1 MDPLKF
7 SINLVD
13 NVSSGLAE
21 IRRNIE
27 KMKDQE
33 IKVKLKV
40 ENQEEI
46 NKLLGGLGNA
56 FSGFNLQLPDF
67 GKVISGANEMKS
79 AVKETANELKAVK
92 QAEDALASATAKR
105 AKEQSKLNTLLAAES
120 SSAVAE
126 KVKAY
131 TALPEEVRKRIM
143 EINRLLASPMGQYSQ
158 SVITSVEGRMSDV
171 RKKLDD
177 IFGIPQ
183 SEIANFRSEFALRLR
198 QLVQARR
205 EEIEKAKR
213 EVDDPSFQTQVINGI
228 RMRYAGMLEGLYDKV
243 PMGANGTPYS
253 ALRGLTQEM
262 QMLEGQYKN
271 LTETRASLQAE
282 FTSLLNQSTA
292 SATSQAAAEKAVT
305 DATNAHAEA
314 VKKLAEAQANYN
326 AVLSNAKSIN
336 SPVSDLEKNRDSNNQ
351 RMRLLNSELQHGTS
365 VVREHEQAIN
375 SLSESQAWKHLS
387 AKYETLG
394 KISLKN
400 FVLNG
405 REWDTDI
412 ERMANVAEGLSQIFQ
427 KAKKGIGDF
436 GLFKDIDSVSNDLRN
451 FLKSVSAKGSAL
463 GGLIYNTA
471 FGQDALSLGNGTSF
485 GISDLLKID
494 SHFMDKF
501 FREISEI
508 ESKFREYGLKKS
520 EIERM
525 FGLNGGLLQKQIDNV
540 WQKRTNSNNEE
551 EINSLKQANAEIEKN
566 IRILAQ
572 KEEAEKRLASAQ
584 EAAKKAAQD
593 LAAAKENLAR
603 AQATEATGSKEIEA
617 ARQKVKESEEA
628 EKKAT
633 DELTKAKEALAKVEK
648 ENASVGKKKWS
659 EVESMNDLITRL
671 KYMTQLTEKLKDKNL
686 ANNTGKMTDY
696 YKNLEALGTAFNRVL
711 GDTPKVEQSSMLEYI
726 NKLRAAY
733 QEFLAMVNSKQ
744 ATGGAFATSSFEK
757 FDMIRHLWDA
767 ISKTGGDQ
775 SYLTSVQNQ
784 MNSIQSVIIDSIRN
798 LIEQINRIK
807 EVIKDDNFT
816 AYKTRI
822 ENTAA
827 AMDKLTEAFVK
838 FQGVVGKDEGMKN
851 FMTGLGEVINK
862 IRYNLK
868 SLGEGTNNMSGD
880 QMLKNYRRNLDKVE
894 EGLYRLQEARGKI
907 IEAIAIGKGSGMDV
921 SGMENFLT
929 FLQKYENRLLKLKND
944 EAALAANDLGGVF
957 GRTYKNL
964 LSNTNDFVKQA
975 NEYQAAATKVMNA
988 SIDMESAMT
997 RLTDAIQSGRGRLDV
1012 KPLRD
1017 LFDELNTIYKKVNAQ
1032 PNATLAAQLLG
1043 SDFAQKIGEA
1053 TRLIAVQADAER
1065 NLRRYT
1071 AMMEDLIKMEGRID
1085 MAKAISVGLNIPT
1098 DHLDAAKKRISDMFD
1113 EINKIV
1119 TNKTNLGD
1127 TQLFGAKQFEY
1138 KRMTADTKELTAA
1151 QEKLNKETQKAI
1163 DKSNAEANKKA
1174 AAAAKEAAAET
1185 NKWAE
1190 SQRQA
1195 IIQGDALIRK
1205 LDQWTKIADRG
1216 TKLGVDTTDLLNAIG
1231 VMTKY
1236 AQLLNQMGKGGTWSK
1251 TTSEFVSSPNF
1262 VIDSRNAEAAAK
1274 AVNQQSNELERNA
1287 NSKSKAAK
1295 ATNELTL
1302 QEQRLAAEMDKVAQ
1316 SAKGQSQ
1323 VLSDLK
1329 SMAMQYLSVYGAQQ
1343 FINNIIE
1350 IGGQL
1355 ENQRMSIASILG
1367 DAAQANTLFEQIQSL
1382 AVKSPFGVVELDQY
1396 TKQLSA
1402 FGFQYNELYDMTK
1415 RLADISA
1422 GAGTDV
1428 GRLALALG
1436 HVRAEGALTGYTL
1449 RQFAMNNIPM
1459 LQKLSEMLSAREGR
1473 LVSTQDIRKRV
1484 SQKQIGYEDVISVI
1498 KGLTDEGGMFYNMQE
1513 AISQSTKS
1521 KWKNLKDAMDIMYG
1535 KMAESDFVGGGL
1547 KDLATILTD
1556 LTKKWERI
1564 GAILLTTGTAW
1575 GIAKLAVMGY
1585 NMAIGSNAAQTLKA
1599 MKIAQRHD
1607 AVNVSIAKHYR
1618 TLTAAEQANTSAR
1631 RTAIITT
1638 TQLAISNKKL
1648 SAEELSRAVAL
1659 GKLTKYQAFCAIAQ
1673 SNLTITQKRYYV
1685 EMIKG
1690 TKVLGLAQAG
1700 VLRLKIA
1707 FEGLKAS
1714 FLALAANP
1722 MTWLLAFVSAATYL
1736 WSKHNEQM
1744 ERAKELQESI
1754 NTVGREGVK
1763 NVKDFVNS
1771 NIGTHIVGT
1780 VEDTDD
1786 KGKKIKYDVDL
1797 TDNYEKYKNTRLY
1810 LPAFETLDQANIKSV
1825 MDNAEQF
1832 IKEYSATPNAMLN
1845 DAFADHGGVVNNL
1858 RAQYDSLEKSLN
1870 TLHEAY
1876 AIINNDMKEVMDYSL
1891 ESTGGW
1897 FNDDLIENINDYSK
1911 AYRAYKDSI
1920 TDFISDHEKAAQEGL
1935 KAALSE
1941 KTFGD
1946 AVAATNKAL
1955 KEKGSPAMS
1964 NAQMLQMLLDNGN
1977 KFAEANEIFK
1987 DNIGVW
1993 GRINFNSVLSGR
2005 ASSQE
2010 TYRVMV
2016 DDLDKAIKSMKEKLK
2031 GFGWDFKNLTEAQK
2045 QAVAIALAE
2054 MVGKAT
2060 DSTDEIRDKV
2070 VALAKEKMGI
2080 KLDVEQAEAIAK
2092 LNEVKKQL
2100 EAICNKTWMIEV
2112 GISGDIETDLPK
2124 VDPKY
2129 KKSLEDIER
2138 YGNALKN
2145 AGIIGKVGERAPEV
2159 TVNKKPSV
2167 LSTEWNPKF
2176 EPVSN
2181 TSPFSPTDT
2190 NLIQAYNKALDD
2202 KSDALKWYDTYHM
2215 TPPEDSKGGKNGGNK
2230 AWKDE
2235 FAKRWDERIRIM
2247 KEAYDW
2253 YEKWRKEYGKDTAFD
2268 KVNSRYQDIFKE
2280 WKTDKLLPMDFD
2292 VKQVA
2297 DYAKYVRQIK
2307 DDALK
2312 RYQAQKNDKAKNNGQ
2327 EALRVFRQAV
2337 SLLTDFDWDEIQR
2350 KTEEYAS
2357 TVKRA
2362 IDDMSQRWDNY
2373 KSILEAT
2380 GNVSLATQLS
2390 GLTPKDVADVNIANN
2405 MRRYIRENMSRDVDF
2420 NRVYSMS
2427 ERDIQN
2433 YVAEELI
2440 GTPVQAEGETD
2451 EQYRARLES
2460 YKEKVR
2466 GIVEALKEWQKLQ
2479 RDVLKDSA
2487 STYAKIIG
2495 SAQDFRTLIE
2505 KNNSKFNEDKKKLD
2519 IQLQSGGIDKA
2530 QYQKGID
2537 LLSSQLDYDNGKLTA
2552 EYLRLINGATA
2563 MPKDLFDAE
2572 MSKQIMLLNNLF
2584 KNGKIGIKE
2593 YTDELRKLEEIQK
2606 KFDSNGLFGN
2616 VSGLSALVTGGIPG
2630 LREYYQKKRDD
2641 REMELA
2647 KEGKTKEDFK
2657 NDEEWSK
2664 ADKWVAKLDKLADAA
2679 SDVAAVFG
2687 VVTGVLDGFQKG
2699 FQSLADMFDALGNE
2713 GMANLFSDISDGIG
2727 AVTSILT
2734 PANNVLQNA
2743 MNGNI
2748 GGVVSSV
2755 ISAPFEMIASPITA
2769 FSKLHDK
2776 GIERKIDKLRE
2787 EVSKIEGNTALI
2799 VSLRQRELGYDSGDT
2814 RRAMASMYSP
2824 KGIVFKGLLSGTWL
2838 GQGYKSKAQKDMYEY
2853 YTQNSQGSGYSQELA
2868 NLKAERDNYMEQL
2881 NQQEKKKKKSQ
2892 SDIEAT
2898 KKKIAELDEQ
2908 IYYYTQDLAKE
2919 LWGIDFKSW
2928 GQQLSDALATA
2939 FENGTNMAEAFK
2951 DTVTN
2956 ILQSLA
2962 SKMLNLAIVEP
2973 MLSSLQETL
2982 FGKLNEDGTITGG
2995 IVDLNNM
3002 QGSMQKVTDYIA
3014 DYFGKDGEGTK
3025 VLTAAQQFLDAYERG
3040 LNDAGL
3046 SIFNSDL
3053 NTLSNAMQG
3062 TTEETSNLMAGYVN
3076 ALRQDVAVNRILLT
3090 QFTTEYWNN
3099 YIQQITGIQTTL
3111 TNIDRNV
3118 ALIHG
3123 LMSENG
3129 ALYQAIEDI
3138 NTRLGRFSTG
3148 VEKMHMA

>member
-79 AVKETANELKAVK
+79 AVKETASELKAVK

-120 SSAVAE
+120 GSAVAE

-593 LAAAKENLAR
+593 LAAAKENLAK
-603 AQATEATGSKEIEA
+603 AQATEATGSKAIEA

-659 EVESMNDLITRL
+659 DVESMNDLITKL

-696 YKNLEALGTAFNRVL
+696 YKNLEALGSAFNRVL

-744 ATGGAFATSSFEK
+744 TTGGRFAKNSQEK
-757 FDMIRHLWDA
+757 FDMIRHLWNA

-862 IRYNLK
+862 IRYNLN

-907 IEAIAIGKGSGMDV
+907 IEAISIGKGSGMDV

-957 GRTYKNL
+957 GRNYKAL
-964 LSNTNDFVKQA
+964 LSNTSDFVKQA
-975 NEYQAAATKVMNA
+975 NEYQAAATKVINA
-988 SIDMESAMT
+988 SIDMEGAMS
-997 RLTDAIQSGRGRLDV
+997 RLTGAIQSGSGRLDV

-1017 LFDELNTIYKKVNAQ
+1017 LYDEINTLYKKVNAQ
-1032 PNATLAAQLLG
+1032 PNATLAAGLLG

-1053 TRLIAVQADAER
+1053 NRLIAVQADAER

-1098 DHLDAAKKRISDMFD
+1098 DQLDAAKKRISDMFD

-1459 LQKLSEMLSAREGR
+1459 LQKLSEMLSMREGR

-1484 SQKQIGYEDVISVI
+1484 SNKQIGYEDVISVI

-1535 KMAESDFVGGGL
+1535 KMAESDLVGGGL
-1547 KDLATILTD
+1547 KDMAGFLTD
-1556 LTKKWERI
+1556 LTKRWQEI
-1564 GAILLTTGTAW
+1564 MGVMTAVGTTFLAS
-1575 GIAKLAVMGY
+1575 KLAVLAY
-1585 NMAIGSNAAQTLKA
+1585 NTSLGQNATLTFKA
-1599 MKIAQRHD
+1599 MTAAKRHE
-1607 AVNVSIAKHYR
+1607 ATNLALAGTYR
-1618 TLTAAEQANTSAR
+1618 TITAKEEALNKSRSLQAITLTK
-1631 RTAIITT
+1631 
-1638 TQLAISNKKL
+1638 LAINQGKL
-1648 SAEELSRAVAL
+1648 SAEELSRAVAM
-1659 GKLTKYQAFCAIAQ
+1659 GKLSKEEARAAVRASTLNAVQKGQMLVMVKNTQILTRYQ
-1673 SNLTITQKRYYV
+1673 RV
-1685 EMIKG
+1685 M
-1690 TKVLGLAQAG
+1690 LGVTSTLYSFGAA
-1700 VLRLKIA
+1700 LRTV
-1707 FEGLKAS
+1707 F
-1714 FLALAANP
+1714 FNP
-1722 MTWLLAFVSAATYL
+1722 MTYIMVAISAITELWMRNKTEMDAMKEAADNIALKGKEGIKNLKEFFNSNDIKATT
-1736 WSKHNEQM
+1736 N
-1744 ERAKELQESI
+1744 
-1754 NTVGREGVK
+1754 GVK
-1763 NVKDFVNS
+1763 RVWDGDKAKYET
-1771 NIGTHIVGT
+1771 IQ
-1780 VEDTDD
+1780 TDVTNE
-1786 KGKKIKYDVDL
+1786 I
-1797 TDNYEKYKNTRLY
+1797 ESYKNFKV
-1810 LPAFETLDQANIKSV
+1810 AFPVYAELDKASIKAV

-1832 IKEYSATPNAMLN
+1832 IREYSSTPNKMLN
-1845 DAFADHGGVVNNL
+1845 DAFALKDDGTVPKL
-1858 RAQYDSLEKSLN
+1858 EEQYKSLEKSIN
-1870 TLHEAY
+1870 TVAMAY
-1876 AIINNDMKEVMDYSL
+1876 TRLKNEVSPIVEYALDATDS
-1891 ESTGGW
+1891 GW
-1897 FNDDLIENINDYSK
+1897 FNDSLITNINDYSK
-1911 AYRAYKDSI
+1911 DYKQYSDAI
-1920 TDFISDHEKAAQEGL
+1920 TNMMKKHYEYAEAAMKAAEADNAFGAAV
-1935 KAALSE
+1935 KAKNKEMYESENRYMTLSE
-1941 KTFGD
+1941 KVRMLVENQGKYANAYSLFD
-1946 AVAATNKAL
+1946 NN
-1955 KEKGSPAMS
+1955 MS
-1964 NAQMLQMLLDNGN
+1964 WDNGSNIETWGEVVSRYHDVGASFTEMN
-1977 KFAEANEIFK
+1977 K
-1987 DNIGVW
+1987 
-1993 GRINFNSVLSGR
+1993 
-2005 ASSQE
+2005 
-2010 TYRVMV
+2010 
-2016 DDLDKAIKSMKEKLK
+2016 DLDIFVSNVKAKLTEVGWDFTKLSEDQRMALSLMLADVVAKASDSTDDIKNKVTALMKEKFNIDLDVKEKELIGKISTIKQELEALCGKKWVLDIGVNTDKMSDIIKSTDTKYQEALGTISRAFASSNSILK
-2031 GFGWDFKNLTEAQK
+2031 KMGVKKGEKADMSKASSFSDSQK
-2045 QAVAIALAE
+2045 QFIQEYNAAVDLKE
-2054 MVGKAT
+2054 
-2060 DSTDEIRDKV
+2060 SSDKF
-2070 VALAKEKMGI
+2070 
-2080 KLDVEQAEAIAK
+2080 
-2092 LNEVKKQL
+2092 
-2100 EAICNKTWMIEV
+2100 
-2112 GISGDIETDLPK
+2112 
-2124 VDPKY
+2124 Y
-2129 KKSLEDIER
+2129 KKLGIE
-2138 YGNALKN
+2138 
-2145 AGIIGKVGERAPEV
+2145 
-2159 TVNKKPSV
+2159 
-2167 LSTEWNPKF
+2167 
-2176 EPVSN
+2176 
-2181 TSPFSPTDT
+2181 
-2190 NLIQAYNKALDD
+2190 
-2202 KSDALKWYDTYHM
+2202 
-2215 TPPEDSKGGKNGGNK
+2215 PPEEKNKNK
-2230 AWKDE
+2230 NKNTKAYKDE

-2253 YEKWRKEYGKDTAFD
+2253 YEKWRKEYGKDTALD
-2268 KVNSRYQDIFKE
+2268 KVNSRYADIFE
-2280 WKTDKLLPMDFD
+2280 IWKTDAKLPWKDFD
-2292 VKQVA
+2292 VKNIIS
-2297 DYAKYVRQIK
+2297 YAKYVRQIR
-2307 DDALK
+2307 DDAFA
-2312 RYQAQKNDKAKNNGQ
+2312 RYQKQKDIDKYNNGQ

-2362 IDDMSQRWDNY
+2362 IDDMSQRWESY
-2373 KSILEAT
+2373 KNVLEST
-2380 GNVSLATQLS
+2380 GNAGLAAQVAGLSL
-2390 GLTPKDVADVNIANN
+2390 GDVNDVNMANN
-2405 MRRYIRENMSRDVDF
+2405 LRRYIATNMSGNVDF
-2420 NRVYSMS
+2420 GRVFGMS
-2427 ERDIQN
+2427 EQDIQN
-2433 YVAEELI
+2433 YVAEELV
-2440 GTPVQAEGETD
+2440 GTPVQTEGESD
-2451 EQYRARLES
+2451 AQYRQRLEG

-2466 GIVEALKEWQKLQ
+2466 GIAEALKEWQTLQ
-2479 RDVLKDSA
+2479 RNVLKDAA
-2487 STYAKIIG
+2487 STYAKVIG
-2495 SAQDFRTLIE
+2495 SAQDFATLTR
-2505 KNNSKFNEDKKKLD
+2505 KNNSEYAENR
-2519 IQLQSGGIDKA
+2519 KA
-2530 QYQKGID
+2530 LD
-2537 LLSSQLDYDNGKLTA
+2537 LLKKRGKISQEQYGKAMEMIAAKRDYSNGQLSGT
-2552 EYLRLINGATA
+2552 YLNLMENSTA
-2563 MPKDLFDAE
+2563 MTKDVFDNAMANQLRNLNKMFE
-2572 MSKQIMLLNNLF
+2572 TGQISVENYTKELEKLR
-2584 KNGKIGIKE
+2584 KIQKE
-2593 YTDELRKLEEIQK
+2593 YDA
-2606 KFDSNGLFGN
+2606 NGIFGT
-2616 VSGLSALVTGGIPG
+2616 VSGLSALVSGGLPG
-2630 LREYYQKKRDD
+2630 LKAYYEKKRSE
-2641 REMELA
+2641 RQTELESKGIGQDGFSKDA
-2647 KEGKTKEDFK
+2647 
-2657 NDEEWSK
+2657 EWSK
-2664 ADKWVAKLDKLADAA
+2664 YDKLVSKLDKLADSA
-2679 SDVAAVFG
+2679 SDAAACFD
-2687 VVTGVLDGFQKG
+2687 VVTGVLDGFQKAA
-2699 FQSLADMFDALGNE
+2699 QSLSDMFDALGNE
-2713 GMANLFSDISDGIG
+2713 GAANTFSDIADGIG
-2727 AVTSILT
+2727 AVSSIFK
-2734 PANNVLQNA
+2734 PVQNVLQNA
-2743 MNGNI
+2743 MSGNV
-2748 GGVVSSV
+2748 GGLVSSI
-2755 ISAPFEMIASPITA
+2755 ISAPFEMIASPITGFA
-2769 FSKLHDK
+2769 KLHDK
-2776 GIERKIDKLRE
+2776 GLERKIQELKE
-2787 EVSKIEGNTALI
+2787 EVVEISNNTALI
-2799 VSLRQRELGYDSGDT
+2799 VALRQRELGYDSGNVRLEMARSYNPRKT
-2814 RRAMASMYSP
+2814 GGGRANNA
-2824 KGIVFKGLLSGTWL
+2824 
-2838 GQGYKSKAQKDMYEY
+2838 MYEY
-2853 YTQNSQGSGYSQELA
+2853 YSRGGLSGSGYTQELK
-2868 NLKAERDNYMEQL
+2868 NLQAERDNYMSQL
-2881 NQQEKKKKKSQ
+2881 DNQLKKKKKSDA
-2892 SDIEAT
+2892 DIEET

-2908 IYYYTQDLAKE
+2908 IYYFSQDLAKE

-2928 GQQLSDALATA
+2928 GQQLSDAMATA
-2939 FENGTNMAEAFK
+2939 FENGTNLAEEF
-2951 DTVTN
+2951 DNTVTG
-2956 ILQSLA
+2956 ILQGLA
-2962 SKMLNLAIVEP
+2962 SKMLNIGFIEP
-2973 MLSSLQETL
+2973 MFSQLQSDL
-2982 FGKLNEDGTITGG
+2982 FGQKNEDGTYSGG
-2995 IVDLNNM
+2995 VIDLNDM
-3002 QGSMQKVTDYIA
+3002 KSSAQKVTDYIA
-3014 DYFGKDGEGTK
+3014 DFFGTNGEGQEAMT
-3025 VLTAAQQFLDAYERG
+3025 LAQQMLDAFERG

-3046 SIFNSDL
+3046 SIFNSNLD
-3053 NTLSNAMQG
+3053 TLSNAMQG
-3062 TTEETSNLMAGYVN
+3062 TTEETSNLLAGYVN

-3090 QFTTEYWNN
+3090 QFTTEYWSN
-3099 YIQQITGIQTTL
+3099 YVQQITGIQTTL
-3111 TNIDRNV
+3111 SNIDRNV
-3118 ALIHG
+3118 ALIYG
-3123 LMSENG
+3123 LMSQNG

-3138 NTRLGRFSTG
+3138 NVRLGRFSTG

>member
-13 NVSSGLAE
+13 NVSLGLAD
-21 IRRNIE
+21 IRRSIE

-33 IKVKLKV
+33 IKVRLKV

-79 AVKETANELKAVK
+79 AVKETASELKAVK

-105 AKEQSKLNTLLAAES
+105 AKEQSKLNNLLAAES
-120 SSAVAE
+120 GSAVAE

-314 VKKLAEAQANYN
+314 VKRLNALLGEQKKQETIKSEYFKLADEEKKLN
-326 AVLSNAKSIN
+326 AFF
-336 SPVSDLEKNRDSNNQ
+336 
-351 RMRLLNSELQHGTS
+351 
-365 VVREHEQAIN
+365 
-375 SLSESQAWKHLS
+375 
-387 AKYETLG
+387 AKY
-394 KISLKN
+394 
-400 FVLNG
+400 
-405 REWDTDI
+405 TDQFK
-412 ERMANVAEGLSQIFQ
+412 RMNYKVNESFM
-427 KAKKGIGDF
+427 
-436 GLFKDIDSVSNDLRN
+436 
-451 FLKSVSAKGSAL
+451 
-463 GGLIYNTA
+463 
-471 FGQDALSLGNGTSF
+471 LGNGTSGHSPFMSVLMGNFNRDLADMGGMFNTQIIAAKQSAEALGDIF
-485 GISDLLKID
+485 GRIRDQIKGMFKDTSSTVFDDMLKNAKAYRTEYNRMNYSSDESEKYWRYVINLLEKAVELRRQ
-494 SHFMDKF
+494 FEKENPGF
-501 FREISEI
+501 V
-508 ESKFREYGLKKS
+508 LPT
-520 EIERM
+520 
-525 FGLNGGLLQKQIDNV
+525 
-540 WQKRTNSNNEE
+540 QKRGDVFAALDADKRLEE
-551 EINSLKQANAEIEKN
+551 LKYSISQAK
-566 IRILAQ
+566 
-572 KEEAEKRLASAQ
+572 EAEAKASV
-584 EAAKKAAQD
+584 D
-593 LAAAKENLAR
+593 LAAAKENLAK
-603 AQATEATGSKEIEA
+603 AQAAETTGTKTIEA

-671 KYMTQLTEKLKDKNL
+671 KYMTQLTDKLKNENL

-696 YKNLEALGTAFNRVL
+696 YKNLEALGTAFNKVL

-726 NKLRAAY
+726 NKVRAAY

-744 ATGGAFATSSFEK
+744 TTGGRFAKNSQEK
-757 FDMIRHLWDA
+757 FDMIRHLWNA

-862 IRYNLK
+862 IRYNLN

-907 IEAIAIGKGSGMDV
+907 IEAISIGKGSGMDV

-957 GRTYKNL
+957 GRNYKAM
-964 LSNTNDFVKQA
+964 LSNTSDFVKQA
-975 NEYQAAATKVMNA
+975 NEYQAAATKVINA
-988 SIDMESAMT
+988 SIDMEGAMS
-997 RLTDAIQSGRGRLDV
+997 RLTGAIQSGSGRLDV

-1017 LFDELNTIYKKVNAQ
+1017 LYDEINTLYKKVNAQ
-1032 PNATLAAQLLG
+1032 PNATLAAGLLG

-1053 TRLIAVQADAER
+1053 NRLIAVQADAER

-1098 DHLDAAKKRISDMFD
+1098 DQLDAAKKRISDMFD

-1151 QEKLNKETQKAI
+1151 QEKLNRETQKAI

-1195 IIQGDALIRK
+1195 AIQADALTRK
-1205 LDQWTKIADRG
+1205 IDKWSQIADRG
-1216 TKLGVDTTDLLNAIG
+1216 AKLGVDTSGLQNAIQIMNNY
-1231 VMTKY
+1231 V
-1236 AQLLNQMGKGGTWSK
+1236 QLLNQMSKGGVWSK
-1251 TTSEFVSSPNF
+1251 TTSEFVSTPNF
-1262 VIDSRNAEAAAK
+1262 IIDSRNAEAAAK

-1498 KGLTDEGGMFYNMQE
+1498 KGLTNEGGMFYNMQE

-1547 KDLATILTD
+1547 KDLATMLTD

-1673 SNLTITQKRYYV
+1673 SNLTITQKRYYA

-1700 VLRLKIA
+1700 VLRLRIA

-1810 LPAFETLDQANIKSV
+1810 LPAFDTLDQANIKSV

-2167 LSTEWNPKF
+2167 LSTDWNPKF

-2253 YEKWRKEYGKDTAFD
+2253 YEKWRKEYGKDTALD
-2268 KVNSRYQDIFKE
+2268 KVNSRYADIFE
-2280 WKTDKLLPMDFD
+2280 IWKTDAKLPWKDFD
-2292 VKQVA
+2292 VKNIIS
-2297 DYAKYVRQIK
+2297 YAKYVRQIR
-2307 DDALK
+2307 DDAFA
-2312 RYQAQKNDKAKNNGQ
+2312 RYQKQKDIDKYNNGQ

-2362 IDDMSQRWDNY
+2362 IDDMSQRWESY
-2373 KSILEAT
+2373 KNVLEST
-2380 GNVSLATQLS
+2380 GNAGLAAQVAGLSL
-2390 GLTPKDVADVNIANN
+2390 GDVNDVNMANN
-2405 MRRYIRENMSRDVDF
+2405 LRRYIATNMSGNVDF
-2420 NRVYSMS
+2420 GRVFGMS
-2427 ERDIQN
+2427 EQDIQN
-2433 YVAEELI
+2433 YVAEELV
-2440 GTPVQAEGETD
+2440 GTPVQTEGESD
-2451 EQYRARLES
+2451 AQYRQRLEG

-2466 GIVEALKEWQKLQ
+2466 GIAEALKEWQTLQ
-2479 RDVLKDSA
+2479 RNVLKDAA
-2487 STYAKIIG
+2487 STYAKVIG
-2495 SAQDFRTLIE
+2495 SAQDFATLTR
-2505 KNNSKFNEDKKKLD
+2505 KNNSEYAENR
-2519 IQLQSGGIDKA
+2519 KA
-2530 QYQKGID
+2530 LD
-2537 LLSSQLDYDNGKLTA
+2537 LLKKRGKISQEQYGKAMEMIAAKRDYSNGQLSGT
-2552 EYLRLINGATA
+2552 YLNLMENSTA
-2563 MPKDLFDAE
+2563 MTKDVFDNAMANQLRNLNKMFE
-2572 MSKQIMLLNNLF
+2572 TGQISVENYTKELEKLR
-2584 KNGKIGIKE
+2584 KIQKE
-2593 YTDELRKLEEIQK
+2593 YDA
-2606 KFDSNGLFGN
+2606 NGIFGT
-2616 VSGLSALVTGGIPG
+2616 VSGLSALVSGGLPG
-2630 LREYYQKKRDD
+2630 LKAYYEKKRSE
-2641 REMELA
+2641 RQTELESKGIGQDGFSKDA
-2647 KEGKTKEDFK
+2647 
-2657 NDEEWSK
+2657 EWSK
-2664 ADKWVAKLDKLADAA
+2664 YDKLVSKLDKLADSA
-2679 SDVAAVFG
+2679 SDAAACFD
-2687 VVTGVLDGFQKG
+2687 VVTGVLDGFQKAV
-2699 FQSLADMFDALGNE
+2699 QSLSDMFDALGNE
-2713 GMANLFSDISDGIG
+2713 GAANTFSDIADGIG
-2727 AVTSILT
+2727 AVSSIFK
-2734 PANNVLQNA
+2734 PVQNVLQNA
-2743 MNGNI
+2743 MSGNV
-2748 GGVVSSV
+2748 GGLVSSI
-2755 ISAPFEMIASPITA
+2755 ISAPFEMIASPITGFA
-2769 FSKLHDK
+2769 KLHDK
-2776 GIERKIDKLRE
+2776 GLERKIQELKE
-2787 EVSKIEGNTALI
+2787 EVVKISNNTALI
-2799 VSLRQRELGYDSGDT
+2799 VALRQRELGYDSGNVRLEMARSYNPRKT
-2814 RRAMASMYSP
+2814 GGGRANNA
-2824 KGIVFKGLLSGTWL
+2824 
-2838 GQGYKSKAQKDMYEY
+2838 MYEY
-2853 YTQNSQGSGYSQELA
+2853 YSRGGLSGSGYTQELK
-2868 NLKAERDNYMEQL
+2868 NLQAERDNYMSQL
-2881 NQQEKKKKKSQ
+2881 DNQLKKKKKSDA
-2892 SDIEAT
+2892 DIEET

-2908 IYYYTQDLAKE
+2908 IYYFSQDLAKE

-2928 GQQLSDALATA
+2928 GQQLSDAMATA
-2939 FENGTNMAEAFK
+2939 FENGTNLAEAF
-2951 DTVTN
+2951 DNTVTG
-2956 ILQSLA
+2956 ILQGLA
-2962 SKMLNLAIVEP
+2962 SKMLNIGFIEP
-2973 MLSSLQETL
+2973 MFSQLQSDL
-2982 FGKLNEDGTITGG
+2982 FGQKNEDGTYSGG
-2995 IVDLNNM
+2995 VIDLNDM
-3002 QGSMQKVTDYIA
+3002 KSSAQKVTDYIA
-3014 DYFGKDGEGTK
+3014 DFFGTNGEGQEAMT
-3025 VLTAAQQFLDAYERG
+3025 LAQQMLDAFERG

-3046 SIFNSDL
+3046 SIFNSNLD
-3053 NTLSNAMQG
+3053 TLSNAMQG
-3062 TTEETSNLMAGYVN
+3062 TTEETSNLLAGYVN

-3090 QFTTEYWNN
+3090 QFTTEYWSN
-3099 YIQQITGIQTTL
+3099 YVQQITGIQTTL
-3111 TNIDRNV
+3111 SNIDRNV
-3118 ALIHG
+3118 ALIYG
-3123 LMSENG
+3123 LMSQNG

-3138 NTRLGRFSTG
+3138 NVRLGRFSTG

>member
-13 NVSSGLAE
+13 NVSLGLAD
-21 IRRNIE
+21 IRRSIE

-33 IKVKLKV
+33 IKVRLKV

-79 AVKETANELKAVK
+79 AVKETASELKAVK

-105 AKEQSKLNTLLAAES
+105 AKEQSKLNNLLAAES
-120 SSAVAE
+120 GSAVAE

-314 VKKLAEAQANYN
+314 VKRLNALLGEQKKQETIKSEYFKLADEEKKLN
-326 AVLSNAKSIN
+326 AFF
-336 SPVSDLEKNRDSNNQ
+336 
-351 RMRLLNSELQHGTS
+351 
-365 VVREHEQAIN
+365 
-375 SLSESQAWKHLS
+375 
-387 AKYETLG
+387 AKY
-394 KISLKN
+394 
-400 FVLNG
+400 
-405 REWDTDI
+405 TDQFK
-412 ERMANVAEGLSQIFQ
+412 RMNYKVNESFM
-427 KAKKGIGDF
+427 
-436 GLFKDIDSVSNDLRN
+436 
-451 FLKSVSAKGSAL
+451 
-463 GGLIYNTA
+463 
-471 FGQDALSLGNGTSF
+471 LGNGTSGHSPFMSVLMGNFNRDLADMGGMFNTQIIAAKQSAEALGDIF
-485 GISDLLKID
+485 GRIRDQIKGMFKDTSSTVFDDMLKNAKAYRTEYNRMNYSSDESEKYWRYVINLLEKAVELRRQ
-494 SHFMDKF
+494 FEKENPGF
-501 FREISEI
+501 V
-508 ESKFREYGLKKS
+508 LPT
-520 EIERM
+520 
-525 FGLNGGLLQKQIDNV
+525 
-540 WQKRTNSNNEE
+540 QKRGDVFAALDADKRLEE
-551 EINSLKQANAEIEKN
+551 LKYSISQAK
-566 IRILAQ
+566 
-572 KEEAEKRLASAQ
+572 EAEAKASV
-584 EAAKKAAQD
+584 D
-593 LAAAKENLAR
+593 LAAAKENLAK
-603 AQATEATGSKEIEA
+603 AQAAETTGTKTIEA

-671 KYMTQLTEKLKDKNL
+671 KYMTQLTDKLKNENL

-696 YKNLEALGTAFNRVL
+696 YKNLEALGTAFNKVL

-726 NKLRAAY
+726 NKVRAAY

-744 ATGGAFATSSFEK
+744 TTGGRFAKNSQEK
-757 FDMIRHLWDA
+757 FDMIRHLWNA

-862 IRYNLK
+862 IRYNLN

-907 IEAIAIGKGSGMDV
+907 IEAISIGKGSGMDV

-957 GRTYKNL
+957 GRNYKAL
-964 LSNTNDFVKQA
+964 LSNTSDFVKQA
-975 NEYQAAATKVMNA
+975 NEYQAAATKVINA
-988 SIDMESAMT
+988 SIDMEGAMS
-997 RLTDAIQSGRGRLDV
+997 RLTGAIQSGSGRLDV

-1017 LFDELNTIYKKVNAQ
+1017 LYDEINTLYKKVNAQ
-1032 PNATLAAQLLG
+1032 PNATLAAGLLG

-1053 TRLIAVQADAER
+1053 NRLIAVQADAER

-1098 DHLDAAKKRISDMFD
+1098 DQLDAAKKRISDMFD

-1459 LQKLSEMLSAREGR
+1459 LQKLSEMLSMREGR

-1484 SQKQIGYEDVISVI
+1484 SNKQIGYEDVISVI

-1535 KMAESDFVGGGL
+1535 KMAESDIVGGGL
-1547 KDLATILTD
+1547 KDLAGFLTD
-1556 LTKKWERI
+1556 LTKRWQEI
-1564 GAILLTTGTAW
+1564 MGVMTAVGTTFLAS
-1575 GIAKLAVMGY
+1575 KLAVLAY
-1585 NMAIGSNAAQTLKA
+1585 NTSLGQNATLTFKA
-1599 MKIAQRHD
+1599 MTAAKRHE
-1607 AVNVSIAKHYR
+1607 ATNLALAGTYR
-1618 TLTAAEQANTSAR
+1618 TITAKEEALNKSRSLQAITLTK
-1631 RTAIITT
+1631 
-1638 TQLAISNKKL
+1638 LAINQGKL
-1648 SAEELSRAVAL
+1648 SAEELSRAVAM
-1659 GKLTKYQAFCAIAQ
+1659 GKLSKEEARAAVRASTLNAVQKGQMLVMVKNTQILTRYQ
-1673 SNLTITQKRYYV
+1673 RV
-1685 EMIKG
+1685 M
-1690 TKVLGLAQAG
+1690 LGVTSTLYSFGAA
-1700 VLRLKIA
+1700 LRTV
-1707 FEGLKAS
+1707 F
-1714 FLALAANP
+1714 FNP
-1722 MTWLLAFVSAATYL
+1722 MTYIMVAISAITELWMRNKTEMDAMKEAADNIALKGKEGIKNLKEFFNSNDIKAT
-1736 WSKHNEQM
+1736 
-1744 ERAKELQESI
+1744 
-1754 NTVGREGVK
+1754 TTGVK
-1763 NVKDFVNS
+1763 RVWDGDKAKYET
-1771 NIGTHIVGT
+1771 IQ
-1780 VEDTDD
+1780 TDVTNE
-1786 KGKKIKYDVDL
+1786 I
-1797 TDNYEKYKNTRLY
+1797 ESYKNFKV
-1810 LPAFETLDQANIKSV
+1810 AFPVYAELDKASIKAV

-1832 IKEYSATPNAMLN
+1832 IREYSSTPNKMLN
-1845 DAFADHGGVVNNL
+1845 DAFALKDDGTVPKL
-1858 RAQYDSLEKSLN
+1858 EEQYKSLEKSIN
-1870 TLHEAY
+1870 TVAMAY
-1876 AIINNDMKEVMDYSL
+1876 TRLKNEVSPIVEYALDATDS
-1891 ESTGGW
+1891 GW
-1897 FNDDLIENINDYSK
+1897 FNDSLITNINDYSK
-1911 AYRAYKDSI
+1911 DYKQYSDAI
-1920 TDFISDHEKAAQEGL
+1920 TNMMKKHYEYAEAAMKAAEADNAFGAAV
-1935 KAALSE
+1935 KAKNKEMYESENRYMTLSE
-1941 KTFGD
+1941 KVRMLVENQGKYANAYSLFD
-1946 AVAATNKAL
+1946 NN
-1955 KEKGSPAMS
+1955 MS
-1964 NAQMLQMLLDNGN
+1964 WDNGSNIETWGEVVSRYHDVGASFTEMN
-1977 KFAEANEIFK
+1977 K
-1987 DNIGVW
+1987 
-1993 GRINFNSVLSGR
+1993 
-2005 ASSQE
+2005 
-2010 TYRVMV
+2010 
-2016 DDLDKAIKSMKEKLK
+2016 DLDIFVSNVKAKLTEVGWDFTKLSEDQRMALSLMLADVVAKASDSTDDIKNKVTALMKEKFNIDLDVKEKELIGKISTIKQELEALCGKKWVLDIGVNTDKMSDIIKSTDTKYQEALGTISRAFASSNSILK
-2031 GFGWDFKNLTEAQK
+2031 KMGVKKGEKADMSKASSFSDSQK
-2045 QAVAIALAE
+2045 QFIQEYNAAVDLKE
-2054 MVGKAT
+2054 
-2060 DSTDEIRDKV
+2060 SSDKF
-2070 VALAKEKMGI
+2070 
-2080 KLDVEQAEAIAK
+2080 
-2092 LNEVKKQL
+2092 
-2100 EAICNKTWMIEV
+2100 
-2112 GISGDIETDLPK
+2112 
-2124 VDPKY
+2124 Y
-2129 KKSLEDIER
+2129 KKLGIE
-2138 YGNALKN
+2138 
-2145 AGIIGKVGERAPEV
+2145 
-2159 TVNKKPSV
+2159 
-2167 LSTEWNPKF
+2167 
-2176 EPVSN
+2176 
-2181 TSPFSPTDT
+2181 
-2190 NLIQAYNKALDD
+2190 
-2202 KSDALKWYDTYHM
+2202 
-2215 TPPEDSKGGKNGGNK
+2215 PPEEKNKNK
-2230 AWKDE
+2230 NKNTKAYKDE

-2253 YEKWRKEYGKDTAFD
+2253 YEKWRKEYGKDTALD
-2268 KVNSRYQDIFKE
+2268 KVNSRYADIFE
-2280 WKTDKLLPMDFD
+2280 IWKTDAKLPWKDFD
-2292 VKQVA
+2292 VKNIIS
-2297 DYAKYVRQIK
+2297 YAKYVRQIR
-2307 DDALK
+2307 DDAFA
-2312 RYQAQKNDKAKNNGQ
+2312 RYQKQKDIDKYNNGQ

-2362 IDDMSQRWDNY
+2362 IDDMSQRWESY
-2373 KSILEAT
+2373 KNVLEST
-2380 GNVSLATQLS
+2380 GNAGLAAQVAGLSL
-2390 GLTPKDVADVNIANN
+2390 GDVNDVNMANN
-2405 MRRYIRENMSRDVDF
+2405 LRRYIATNMSGNVDF
-2420 NRVYSMS
+2420 GRVFGMS
-2427 ERDIQN
+2427 EQDIQN
-2433 YVAEELI
+2433 YVAEELV
-2440 GTPVQAEGETD
+2440 GTPVQTEGESD
-2451 EQYRARLES
+2451 AQYRQRLEG

-2466 GIVEALKEWQKLQ
+2466 GIAEALKEWQTLQ
-2479 RDVLKDSA
+2479 RNVLKDAA
-2487 STYAKIIG
+2487 STYAKVIG
-2495 SAQDFRTLIE
+2495 SAQDFATLTR
-2505 KNNSKFNEDKKKLD
+2505 KNNSEYAENR
-2519 IQLQSGGIDKA
+2519 KA
-2530 QYQKGID
+2530 LD
-2537 LLSSQLDYDNGKLTA
+2537 LLKKRGKISQEQYGKAMEMIAAKRDYSNGQLSGT
-2552 EYLRLINGATA
+2552 YLNLMENSTA
-2563 MPKDLFDAE
+2563 MTKDVFDNAMANQLRNLNKMFE
-2572 MSKQIMLLNNLF
+2572 TGQISVENYTKELEKLR
-2584 KNGKIGIKE
+2584 KIQKE
-2593 YTDELRKLEEIQK
+2593 YDA
-2606 KFDSNGLFGN
+2606 NGIFGT
-2616 VSGLSALVTGGIPG
+2616 VSGLSALVSGGLPG
-2630 LREYYQKKRDD
+2630 LKAYYEKKRSE
-2641 REMELA
+2641 RQTELESKGIGQDGFSKDA
-2647 KEGKTKEDFK
+2647 
-2657 NDEEWSK
+2657 EWSK
-2664 ADKWVAKLDKLADAA
+2664 YDKLVSKLDKLADSA
-2679 SDVAAVFG
+2679 SDAAACFD
-2687 VVTGVLDGFQKG
+2687 VVTGVLDGFQKAA
-2699 FQSLADMFDALGNE
+2699 QSLSDMFDALGNE
-2713 GMANLFSDISDGIG
+2713 GAANTFSDIADGIG
-2727 AVTSILT
+2727 AVSSIFK
-2734 PANNVLQNA
+2734 PVQNVLQNA
-2743 MNGNI
+2743 MSGNV
-2748 GGVVSSV
+2748 GGLVSSI
-2755 ISAPFEMIASPITA
+2755 ISAPFEMIASPITGFA
-2769 FSKLHDK
+2769 KLHDK
-2776 GIERKIDKLRE
+2776 GLERKIQELKE
-2787 EVSKIEGNTALI
+2787 EVVEISNNTALI
-2799 VSLRQRELGYDSGDT
+2799 VALRQRELGYDSGNVRLEMARSYNPRKT
-2814 RRAMASMYSP
+2814 GGGRANNA
-2824 KGIVFKGLLSGTWL
+2824 
-2838 GQGYKSKAQKDMYEY
+2838 MYEY
-2853 YTQNSQGSGYSQELA
+2853 YSRGGLSGSGYTQELK
-2868 NLKAERDNYMEQL
+2868 NLQAERDNYMSQL
-2881 NQQEKKKKKSQ
+2881 DNQLKKKKKSDA
-2892 SDIEAT
+2892 DIEET

-2908 IYYYTQDLAKE
+2908 IYYFSQDLAKE

-2928 GQQLSDALATA
+2928 GQQLSDAMATA
-2939 FENGTNMAEAFK
+2939 FENGTNLAEAF
-2951 DTVTN
+2951 DNTVTG
-2956 ILQSLA
+2956 ILQGLA
-2962 SKMLNLAIVEP
+2962 SKMLNIGFIEP
-2973 MLSSLQETL
+2973 MFSQLQSDL
-2982 FGKLNEDGTITGG
+2982 FGQKNEDGTYSGG
-2995 IVDLNNM
+2995 VIDLNDM
-3002 QGSMQKVTDYIA
+3002 KSSAQKVTDYIA
-3014 DYFGKDGEGTK
+3014 DFFGTNGEGQEAMT
-3025 VLTAAQQFLDAYERG
+3025 LAQQMLDAFERG

-3046 SIFNSDL
+3046 SIFNSNLD
-3053 NTLSNAMQG
+3053 TLSNAMQG
-3062 TTEETSNLMAGYVN
+3062 TTEETSNLLAGYVN

-3090 QFTTEYWNN
+3090 QFTTEYWSN
-3099 YIQQITGIQTTL
+3099 YVQQITGIQTTL
-3111 TNIDRNV
+3111 SNIDRNV
-3118 ALIHG
+3118 ALIYG
-3123 LMSENG
+3123 LMSQNG

-3138 NTRLGRFSTG
+3138 NVRLGRFSTG

>member
-79 AVKETANELKAVK
+79 AVKETASELKAVK

-120 SSAVAE
+120 GSAVAE

-314 VKKLAEAQANYN
+314 VKRLNALLGEQKKQETIKSEYFKLADEEKKLN
-326 AVLSNAKSIN
+326 AFF
-336 SPVSDLEKNRDSNNQ
+336 
-351 RMRLLNSELQHGTS
+351 
-365 VVREHEQAIN
+365 
-375 SLSESQAWKHLS
+375 
-387 AKYETLG
+387 AKY
-394 KISLKN
+394 
-400 FVLNG
+400 
-405 REWDTDI
+405 TDQFK
-412 ERMANVAEGLSQIFQ
+412 RMNYKVNESFM
-427 KAKKGIGDF
+427 
-436 GLFKDIDSVSNDLRN
+436 
-451 FLKSVSAKGSAL
+451 
-463 GGLIYNTA
+463 
-471 FGQDALSLGNGTSF
+471 LGNGTSGHSPFMSVLMGNFNRDLADMGGMFNTQIIAAKQSAEALGDIF
-485 GISDLLKID
+485 GRIRDQIKGMFKDTSSTVFDDMLKNAKAYRTEYNRMNYSSDESEKYWRYVINLLEKAVELRRQ
-494 SHFMDKF
+494 FEKENPGF
-501 FREISEI
+501 V
-508 ESKFREYGLKKS
+508 LPT
-520 EIERM
+520 
-525 FGLNGGLLQKQIDNV
+525 
-540 WQKRTNSNNEE
+540 QKRGDVFAALDADKRLEE
-551 EINSLKQANAEIEKN
+551 LKYSISQAK
-566 IRILAQ
+566 
-572 KEEAEKRLASAQ
+572 EAEAKASV
-584 EAAKKAAQD
+584 D
-593 LAAAKENLAR
+593 LAAAKENLAK
-603 AQATEATGSKEIEA
+603 AQAAETTGTKTIEA

-671 KYMTQLTEKLKDKNL
+671 KYMTQLTDKLKNENL

-696 YKNLEALGTAFNRVL
+696 YKNLEALGTAFNKVL

-726 NKLRAAY
+726 NKVRAAY

-744 ATGGAFATSSFEK
+744 TTGGRFAKNSQEK
-757 FDMIRHLWDA
+757 FDMIRHLWNA

-862 IRYNLK
+862 IRYNLN

-907 IEAIAIGKGSGMDV
+907 IEAISIGKGSGMDV

-957 GRTYKNL
+957 GRNYKAL
-964 LSNTNDFVKQA
+964 LSNTSDFVKQA
-975 NEYQAAATKVMNA
+975 NEYQAAATKVINA
-988 SIDMESAMT
+988 SIDMEGAMS
-997 RLTDAIQSGRGRLDV
+997 RLTGAIQSGSGRLDV

-1017 LFDELNTIYKKVNAQ
+1017 LYDEINTLYKKVNAQ
-1032 PNATLAAQLLG
+1032 PNATLAAGLLG

-1053 TRLIAVQADAER
+1053 NRLIAVQADAER

-1098 DHLDAAKKRISDMFD
+1098 DQLDAAKKRISDMFD

-1151 QEKLNKETQKAI
+1151 QEKLNRETQKAI

-1459 LQKLSEMLSAREGR
+1459 LQKLSEMLSMREGR

-1484 SQKQIGYEDVISVI
+1484 SNKQIGYEDVISVI

-1535 KMAESDFVGGGL
+1535 KMAESDLVGGGL
-1547 KDLATILTD
+1547 KDLAGFLTD
-1556 LTKKWERI
+1556 LTKRWQEI
-1564 GAILLTTGTAW
+1564 MGVMTAVGTTFLAS
-1575 GIAKLAVMGY
+1575 KLAVLAY
-1585 NMAIGSNAAQTLKA
+1585 NTSLGQNATLTFKA
-1599 MKIAQRHD
+1599 MTAAKRHE
-1607 AVNVSIAKHYR
+1607 ATNLALAGTYR
-1618 TLTAAEQANTSAR
+1618 TITAKEEALNKSRSLQAITLTK
-1631 RTAIITT
+1631 
-1638 TQLAISNKKL
+1638 LAINQGKL
-1648 SAEELSRAVAL
+1648 SAEELSRAVAM
-1659 GKLTKYQAFCAIAQ
+1659 GKLSKEEARAAVRASTLNAVQKGQMLVMVKNTQILTRYQ
-1673 SNLTITQKRYYV
+1673 RV
-1685 EMIKG
+1685 M
-1690 TKVLGLAQAG
+1690 LGVTSTLYSFGAA
-1700 VLRLKIA
+1700 LRTV
-1707 FEGLKAS
+1707 F
-1714 FLALAANP
+1714 FNP
-1722 MTWLLAFVSAATYL
+1722 MTYIMVAISAITELWMRNKTEMDAMKEAADNIALKGKEGIKNLKEFFNSNDIKATT
-1736 WSKHNEQM
+1736 N
-1744 ERAKELQESI
+1744 
-1754 NTVGREGVK
+1754 GVK
-1763 NVKDFVNS
+1763 RVWDGDKAKYET
-1771 NIGTHIVGT
+1771 IQ
-1780 VEDTDD
+1780 TDVTNE
-1786 KGKKIKYDVDL
+1786 I
-1797 TDNYEKYKNTRLY
+1797 ESYKNFKV
-1810 LPAFETLDQANIKSV
+1810 AFPVYAELDKASIKAV

-1832 IKEYSATPNAMLN
+1832 IREYSSTPNKMLN
-1845 DAFADHGGVVNNL
+1845 DAFALKDDGTVPKL
-1858 RAQYDSLEKSLN
+1858 EEQYKSLEKSIN
-1870 TLHEAY
+1870 TVAMAY
-1876 AIINNDMKEVMDYSL
+1876 TRLKNEVSPIVEYALDATDS
-1891 ESTGGW
+1891 GW
-1897 FNDDLIENINDYSK
+1897 FNDSLITNINDYSK
-1911 AYRAYKDSI
+1911 DYKQYSDAI
-1920 TDFISDHEKAAQEGL
+1920 TNMMKKHYEYAEAAMKAAEADNAFGAAV
-1935 KAALSE
+1935 KAKNKEMYESENRYMTLSE
-1941 KTFGD
+1941 KVRMLVENQGKYANAYSLFD
-1946 AVAATNKAL
+1946 NN
-1955 KEKGSPAMS
+1955 MS
-1964 NAQMLQMLLDNGN
+1964 WDNGSNIETWGEVVSRYHDVGASFTEMN
-1977 KFAEANEIFK
+1977 K
-1987 DNIGVW
+1987 
-1993 GRINFNSVLSGR
+1993 
-2005 ASSQE
+2005 
-2010 TYRVMV
+2010 
-2016 DDLDKAIKSMKEKLK
+2016 DLDIFVSNVKAKLTEVGWDFTKLSEDQRMALSLMLADVVAKASDSTDDIKNKVTALMKEKFNIDLDVKEKELIGKISTIKQELEALCGKKWVLDIGVNTDKMSDIIKSTDTKYQEALGTISRAFASSNSILK
-2031 GFGWDFKNLTEAQK
+2031 KMGVKKGEKADMSKASSFSDSQK
-2045 QAVAIALAE
+2045 QFIQEYNAAVDLKE
-2054 MVGKAT
+2054 
-2060 DSTDEIRDKV
+2060 SSDKF
-2070 VALAKEKMGI
+2070 
-2080 KLDVEQAEAIAK
+2080 
-2092 LNEVKKQL
+2092 
-2100 EAICNKTWMIEV
+2100 
-2112 GISGDIETDLPK
+2112 
-2124 VDPKY
+2124 Y
-2129 KKSLEDIER
+2129 KKLGIE
-2138 YGNALKN
+2138 
-2145 AGIIGKVGERAPEV
+2145 
-2159 TVNKKPSV
+2159 
-2167 LSTEWNPKF
+2167 
-2176 EPVSN
+2176 
-2181 TSPFSPTDT
+2181 
-2190 NLIQAYNKALDD
+2190 
-2202 KSDALKWYDTYHM
+2202 
-2215 TPPEDSKGGKNGGNK
+2215 PPEEKNKNK
-2230 AWKDE
+2230 NKNTKAYKDE

-2268 KVNSRYQDIFKE
+2268 KVNNRYQDIFKE

-2362 IDDMSQRWDNY
+2362 IDDMSQRWDSY

-2380 GNVSLATQLS
+2380 GKVSLATQLS
-2390 GLTPKDVADVNIANN
+2390 GLTPNDVADVNIANN
-2405 MRRYIRENMSRDVDF
+2405 MRRYIRENMSGDVDF

-2427 ERDIQN
+2427 EKDIQN
-2433 YVAEELI
+2433 YVAEELV

-2451 EQYRARLES
+2451 EQYRTRLEG

-2479 RDVLKDSA
+2479 REVLKDAA

-2519 IQLQSGGIDKA
+2519 IQYQSGGIDKA

-2552 EYLRLINGATA
+2552 EYLRLINSATA
-2563 MPKDLFDAE
+2563 MPKDLFDTE
-2572 MSKQIMLLNNLF
+2572 MSKQIMLLNNQF
-2584 KNGKIGIKE
+2584 NKGKIGIKE

-2630 LREYYQKKRDD
+2630 LREFYQKKRDD
-2641 REMELA
+2641 REIELA

-2734 PANNVLQNA
+2734 PVNNVVQNA

-2776 GIERKIDKLRE
+2776 GIDRKIEKLRE
-2787 EVSKIEGNTALI
+2787 EVTKIADNTALI
-2799 VSLRQRELGYDSGDT
+2799 VSLRERELGYDSGNI
-2814 RRAMASMYSP
+2814 RRSMASLYSP
-2824 KGIVFKGLLSGTWL
+2824 NGIVLKGLLSGTFF
-2838 GQGYKSKAQKDMYEY
+2838 GQGFNSKAQKDMYEY

-2939 FENGTNMAEAFK
+2939 FENGSNMAEAFN

-2956 ILQSLA
+2956 ILQGLA
-2962 SKMLNLAIVEP
+2962 SKMLNLAIIEP
-2973 MLSSLQETL
+2973 MFQSLQDDL
-2982 FGKLNEDGTITGG
+2982 FGKLDESGNRTGG
-2995 IVDLNNM
+2995 IFDANNPLA
-3002 QGSMQKVTDYIA
+3002 SAQKVTDYIA
-3014 DYFGKDGEGTK
+3014 DFFGKNGDGTK
-3025 VLTAAQQFLDAYERG
+3025 MITGAQEFLDAFERG

-3046 SIFNSDL
+3046 SLFNSDL

-3062 TTEETSNLMAGYVN
+3062 TTEETSNLLAGYVN

-3090 QFTTEYWNN
+3090 QFTTEYWSN
-3099 YIQQITGIQTTL
+3099 YVQQITGIQTTL
-3111 TNIDRNV
+3111 SNIDRNV
-3118 ALIHG
+3118 ALIYG
-3123 LMSENG
+3123 LMSQNG

-3138 NTRLGRFSTG
+3138 NVRLGRFSTG